1 MIETAMKDN
10 HRKTAASSHIKTA
23 QKILLTLNKTG
34 MAVIHNG
41 HSEYGSA
48 KKITFT
54 NMAVKYWNDLHR
66 SGLLSLIQTVHLNLD

>member
-23 QKILLTLNKTG
+23 QQILLTLNETG
-34 MAVIHNG
+34 IAVIHNG

-48 KKITFT
+48 KKIT
-54 NMAVKYWNDLHR
+54 
-66 SGLLSLIQTVHLNLD
+66 LLTWQ